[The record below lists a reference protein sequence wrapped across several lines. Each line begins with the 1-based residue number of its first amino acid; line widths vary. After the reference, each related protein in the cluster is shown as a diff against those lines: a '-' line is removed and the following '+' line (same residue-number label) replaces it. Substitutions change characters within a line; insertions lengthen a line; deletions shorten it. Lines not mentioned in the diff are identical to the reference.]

1 MARELAQIMTEL
13 DAVYRPQ
20 RDLYNQQLGQQDP
33 QMEAE
38 QKGLMAQKEDSFRQ
52 ITDQANRRGMF
63 YSGLPIAE
71 EQRYTGQQFLPAMA
85 NLAGKYKASKDS
97 LAETLFRLD
106 REQNSQ
112 AYGIQD
118 KEKAIDEQ
126 LRQEAE
132 QRRQFDAQLNAQ
144 RAAAGSGSGLN
155 LGGGGGG
162 GGGGGAPTI
171 KVDPN
176 DQILYDQM
184 FFKQGGGKWS
194 DQDLVRDYNQTL
206 IGARNGNAR
215 DIKKIQFYHSS
226 RADIFGSTQPSLARS
241 VTVNTGQRVGVVG
254 PQPSLRQQSGGLAIP
269 ALGIR

>member
-13 DAVYRPQ
+13 DSVYRPQ
-20 RDLYNQQLGQQDP
+20 RDLYNQQLSQQDP

-85 NLAGKYKASKDS
+85 NLAGKYKASKDNLS
-97 LAETLFRLD
+97 ETLNRLSM
-106 REQNSQ
+106 EQRDKG
-112 AYGIQD
+112 YGIQQN
-118 KEKAIDEQ
+118 ELAIDEQ
-126 LRQEAE
+126 MRREAE
-132 QRRQFDAQLNAQ
+132 QRRQFDEQQRTA
-144 RAAAGSGSGLN
+144 RAAAD
-155 LGGGGGG
+155 GGYNFNNNDNNNNNT
-162 GGGGGAPTI
+162 PTI

-194 DQDLVRDYNQTL
+194 DDDLVRDYNQTL

-226 RADIFGSTQPSLARS
+226 RADIFGLTQPSLARS